1 MNENWKSYH
10 GIALFAIVIITF
22 LAVFWIPPD
31 NILWVWI
38 IMLGALSLFSMV
50 ASHGINGRFLLGW
63 LINEQYR
70 MSLSRLQMFLWTIVI
85 LSAFFAAVL
94 ANVNAEHYENAVNIA
109 IPREIWIAMGISV
122 TSLIGSP
129 LILSQKKK
137 KKTNKEVLKKTR
149 VSLHLM
155 KNSDKVNASVLESA
169 SGQLQQN
176 KKPEDAHLY
185 DLIAG
190 EEVGNFNVIDLTRL
204 QNLFFTFI
212 LIGTYAINLG
222 SLLVAK
228 ANNIS
233 NEAITE
239 FPPIDES
246 FVALLAISHAGY
258 LITKAVDKQPD
269 AQQ

>member
-10 GIALFAIVIITF
+10 GIALFAIIIITF
-22 LAVFWIPPD
+22 LAVFWIPAG
-31 NILWVWI
+31 NILWVWL

-109 IPREIWIAMGISV
+109 IPKEIWIAMGISV

-137 KKTNKEVLKKTR
+137 KKTN
-149 VSLHLM
+149 
-155 KNSDKVNASVLESA
+155 
-169 SGQLQQN
+169 
-176 KKPEDAHLY
+176 
-185 DLIAG
+185 
-190 EEVGNFNVIDLTRL
+190 
-204 QNLFFTFI
+204 NL
-212 LIGTYAINLG
+212 
-222 SLLVAK
+222 
-228 ANNIS
+228 S

-246 FVALLAISHAGY
+246 FIALLAISHAGY